1 MEGRQ
6 FTFMRKTHSSTKDDN
21 CQARMAEVDKTQILR
36 LPSSQRH
43 ILPPKMI
50 IVQARMAEVDKTQ
63 I

>member
-1 MEGRQ
+1 MG
-6 FTFMRKTHSSTKDDN
+6 
-21 CQARMAEVDKTQILR
+21 EVDKTQILR

-50 IVQARMAEVDKTQ
+50 VVQARMAEVDKTQ